1 VGRTRLAEVIAVDT
15 SAILAIAFGKL
26 EREVFVEAIRKA
38 DKALISTVSVVE
50 ARMVVH
56 GRRGQR
62 AVVLLDDLLR
72 LPAFELIAPGMLEM
86 DAAYSAFVAFG
97 KGSGHPASLN
107 FGDVFSYAL
116 AKVRGLPLLY
126 KGDDFAQ
133 TDVQS
138 AVAAIDPSR

>member
-1 VGRTRLAEVIAVDT
+1 MIVVDA
-15 SAILAIAFGKL
+15 SALVAIAFGEP
-26 EREVFVEAIRKA
+26 ERAAFLQAVAQSGT
-38 DKALISTVSVVE
+38 ALVSTVTAVE

-72 LPAFELIAPGMLEM
+72 LPPFELAAPGPAEA
-86 DAAYSAFVAFG
+86 DAAYAAFVAYG
-97 KGSGHPASLN
+97 KGSGHPAALN

-116 AKVRGLPLLY
+116 AKVRGLPLLF

-133 TDVQS
+133 TDV
-138 AVAAIDPSR
+138 AVAACGDR

>member
-1 VGRTRLAEVIAVDT
+1 MIVVDT
-15 SAILAIAFGKL
+15 SAIVAIAFAEP
-26 EREVFVEAIRKA
+26 ERDAFVQAIQQA
-38 DKALISTVSVVE
+38 DKALISTVSVLE

-62 AVVLLDDLLR
+62 AVVLVDDLLR
-72 LPAFELIAPGMLEM
+72 LPAFELVAPGVAEM

-97 KGSGHPASLN
+97 KGSGHPAALN

-126 KGDDFAQ
+126 KGDDFTQ
-133 TDVQS
+133 TDAVS
-138 AVAAIDPSR
+138 AVSSVQASSPTAGKS

>member
-1 VGRTRLAEVIAVDT
+1 VIVTDT
-15 SAILAIAFGKL
+15 SAIVAIAFAEPERKALVQAL
-26 EREVFVEAIRKA
+26 ERAKRC
-38 DKALISTVSVVE
+38 LISTVSVVE

-72 LPAFELIAPGMLEM
+72 LPLFEIVPPGPAEM
-86 DAAYSAFVAFG
+86 DAAYAAFVAFD
-97 KGSGHPASLN
+97 KGSGHAAALN

-126 KGDDFAQ
+126 KGSDFSE
-133 TDVQS
+133 TDIASVLN
-138 AVAAIDPSR
+138 P